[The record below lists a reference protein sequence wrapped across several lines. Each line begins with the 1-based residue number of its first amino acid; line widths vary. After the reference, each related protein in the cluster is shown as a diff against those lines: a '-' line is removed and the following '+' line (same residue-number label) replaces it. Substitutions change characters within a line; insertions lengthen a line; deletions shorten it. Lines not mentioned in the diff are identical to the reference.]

1 LGWGVADIIET
12 CSCPKCVTIPNF
24 MALGQ
29 TVWRYVG
36 GSKNLGTLRPCP
48 IGTGGV
54 ADPLET
60 RHSPTCT
67 IPNSCWRPNRLG
79 RYVPKFFWRCS
90 ALPFKLGAC
99 LTDTNM
105 LFPHLCYRAKFGHL
119 SETVQA

>member
-1 LGWGVADIIET
+1 
-12 CSCPKCVTIPNF
+12 

-67 IPNSCWRPNRLG
+67 IPKFLLEAKPFGQICPKKFLEMLG
-79 RYVPKFFWRCS
+79 P
-90 ALPFKLGAC
+90 AL
-99 LTDTNM
+99 
-105 LFPHLCYRAKFGHL
+105 
-119 SETVQA
+119 